1 MNQIELSNIELKS
14 LKILLEYLSNSEE
27 KHYEES
33 DKNEQNNHIYK
44 HTIRIKSALK
54 IKDIL

>member
-1 MNQIELSNIELKS
+1 MNKIELNNIELKS
-14 LKILLEYLSNSEE
+14 LNTLIEYLVNSEE

-44 HTIRIKSALK
+44 HIARVKSALK
-54 IKDIL
+54 IKHT